1 MSEKTNVIVVRAPL
15 RVDLAGGWTDLAPYT
30 TDYGGEVVNFTINK
44 YVHAR
49 LSDTGEF
56 KFEFDVPAG
65 SGLGASGALNV
76 AKIALQQ
83 GLESIEREDI
93 AEAAYQL
100 EITSGNRCGRQDQW
114 ASALGGFNRFLFLG
128 DEVEKMPF
136 EPTRSAQN
144 WLRKHLIIAHS
155 GISHKSGEIQEGV
168 WSRYESGDLQVIEGL
183 KTIRLATRTM
193 IDGLQ
198 RDQRHLVVEAL
209 NEVCRAV
216 DMIDPS
222 IHEPFKSVIDP
233 LMSRNAV
240 MAWKALGA
248 GAGGCAALLCHPMQ
262 IESVRLNLS
271 DSGWEIIDWD
281 YDELGI
287 ILK

>member
-1 MSEKTNVIVVRAPL
+1 MTEVRAPL

-49 LSDTGEF
+49 LSDTGEI

-83 GLESIEREDI
+83 APSVIEREEI

-100 EITSGNRCGRQDQW
+100 EISSGNRCGRQDQW
-114 ASALGGFNRFLFLG
+114 ASALGGFNRFMFLG
-128 DEVEKMPF
+128 DVVEKMPF
-136 EPTRSAQN
+136 EPARSARN

-262 IESVRLNLS
+262 IESVHLNLS

-287 ILK
+287 ILKEN